1 MKKDNPSNQI
11 ARAAHWLLPA
21 LLAGILIFAAC
32 SKDDNVAPIPTDT
45 PTNYVYFDALADYDP
60 MHDSTPVLYALRTDS
75 YSCENL
81 LIRTKDCGW
90 INIYS
95 YNHLHPD
102 QAVDSADLVSPEEL
116 HANHQGVA
124 VCFNSC
130 PLPDSVHI
138 TSGKIVLRRWAD
150 SCKLTILGATDE
162 GSAFQCHYSGPV
174 FDLTALDSVG
184 FFAIEHYQAP
194 TDTLPLR
201 MGFLEQDTS
210 RREYYLLG
218 SRPNRGINIISYV
231 DIAGKTLPV
240 TTNFELVRSGQAVSV
255 GYSYQSN
262 PYTPHNP
269 YYISTYVGQITCSSY
284 GDVYFIESS
293 MLGGDGEN
301 TSFRYTGPIHRAPS
315 SNR

>member
-1 MKKDNPSNQI
+1 MSMEQP
-11 ARAAHWLLPA
+11 LLMPVGITSLFCA
-21 LLAGILIFAAC
+21 SLGLSPLIKVLLTSCL
-32 SKDDNVAPIPTDT
+32 T
-45 PTNYVYFDALADYDP
+45 PQPL
-60 MHDSTPVLYALRTDS
+60 
-75 YSCENL
+75 YSCL
-81 LIRTKDCGW
+81 F
-90 INIYS
+90 
-95 YNHLHPD
+95 LH
-102 QAVDSADLVSPEEL
+102 
-116 HANHQGVA
+116 H
-124 VCFNSC
+124 
-130 PLPDSVHI
+130 
-138 TSGKIVLRRWAD
+138 
-150 SCKLTILGATDE
+150 
-162 GSAFQCHYSGPV
+162 V

-262 PYTPHNP
+262 PYTPYNP

-293 MLGGDGEN
+293 MLGSDGEN